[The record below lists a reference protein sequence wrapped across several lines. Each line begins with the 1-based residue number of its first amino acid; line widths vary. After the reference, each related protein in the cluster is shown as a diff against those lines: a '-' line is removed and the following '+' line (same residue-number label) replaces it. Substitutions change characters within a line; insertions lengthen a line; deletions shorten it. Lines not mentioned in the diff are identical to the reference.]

1 VQSTKKFAN
10 PFKITRKSMAKF
22 ERMPLD
28 SDIMKEKFLK
38 ARVSGTQP
46 TPANQVFMSDRMRA
60 FKKITDWKQRTE
72 IIHER
77 PDG

>member
-1 VQSTKKFAN
+1 
-10 PFKITRKSMAKF
+10 
-22 ERMPLD
+22 
-28 SDIMKEKFLK
+28 MKEKFLK
-38 ARVSGTQP
+38 TKIGQNQNTH
-46 TPANQVFMSDRMRA
+46 ANQVSMSARMQA